1 MAAGTVYH
9 LHSGV
14 TFLVNRVDGA
24 GKAGKQEKD
33 HTRTLRSKSE
43 MKDVVLLAKPFVM
56 HHHTRQREMLIMRI
70 SASLDVDQGQAALVA
85 GEFEESP
92 QRISCLR

>member
-1 MAAGTVYH
+1 
-9 LHSGV
+9 
-14 TFLVNRVDGA
+14 
-24 GKAGKQEKD
+24 
-33 HTRTLRSKSE
+33 